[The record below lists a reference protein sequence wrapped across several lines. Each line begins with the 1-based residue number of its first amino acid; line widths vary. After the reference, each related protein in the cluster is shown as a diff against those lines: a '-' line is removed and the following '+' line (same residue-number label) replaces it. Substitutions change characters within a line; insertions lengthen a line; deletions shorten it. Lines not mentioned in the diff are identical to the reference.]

1 MKFAQLLTVLALS
14 TSGASFAAD
23 KHDHDHGHEHKPM
36 HGGVVV
42 EVKDMDY
49 ELVVKPD
56 VLQLYLRDHGKPADI
71 SKTSAKLTLLSGSD
85 KQEVELKPAGD
96 KLEAKGS
103 FKTTAS
109 TKDEL
114 HYFLGRSD
122 SDIGIIL
129 YAEHQEHICEP
140 HHAQTYLPVRFCGLL
155 DALQRIS
162 VHIYDIIEE
171 VNRFSDSLSQA
182 LPIYLFLVY
191 HLGQVHRPEVA
202 AFIRQ

>member
-1 MKFAQLLTVLALS
+1 MKFAQFLTIIALGTAS
-14 TSGASFAAD
+14 ASFAAD
-23 KHDHDHGHEHKPM
+23 KHDHGHEHKPL

-103 FKTTAS
+103 YKVGPGTKAVAQVTINGKSSTA
-109 TKDEL
+109 
-114 HYFLGRSD
+114 
-122 SDIGIIL
+122 
-129 YAEHQEHICEP
+129 
-140 HHAQTYLPVRFCGLL
+140 RF
-155 DALQRIS
+155 ALK
-162 VHIYDIIEE
+162 
-171 VNRFSDSLSQA
+171 
-182 LPIYLFLVY
+182 
-191 HLGQVHRPEVA
+191 
-202 AFIRQ
+202 